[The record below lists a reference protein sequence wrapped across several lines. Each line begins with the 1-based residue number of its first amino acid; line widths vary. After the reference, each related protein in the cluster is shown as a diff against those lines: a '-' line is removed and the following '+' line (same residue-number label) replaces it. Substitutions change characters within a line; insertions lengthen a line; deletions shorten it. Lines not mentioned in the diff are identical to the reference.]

1 MVAELLNTQNMQY
14 VFNVMTNFIKLPAT
28 KLWLDYDAA
37 ADVVYLHFVEHP
49 ASTHS
54 AMRDDGIILDYQDEQ
69 LVGLT
74 ILEASQR
81 TTSRKRSAL

>member
-1 MVAELLNTQNMQY
+1 
-14 VFNVMTNFIKLPAT
+14 MTNFIKLPAT
-28 KLWLDYDAA
+28 KLWLDYDAD

-54 AMRDDGIILDYQDEQ
+54 DMRDDGIILDYQDDQ

-81 TTSRKRSAL
+81 AA